1 LEDRAG
7 QKKGQGPPELE
18 QEVQRLRM
26 RIDGECE
33 GNFYALIIEENFIPE
48 QMCL

>member
-1 LEDRAG
+1 LEDGAG
-7 QKKGQGPPELE
+7 QKKGQGPPE

-26 RIDGECE
+26 GIDGEYE
-33 GNFYALIIEENFIPE
+33 GNFYALIIEKNFIPE

>member
-1 LEDRAG
+1 LEDGAG
-7 QKKGQGPPELE
+7 QKKGQGPSE

-26 RIDGECE
+26 RIDGEYE
-33 GNFYALIIEENFIPE
+33 GNFYALIIKERFTPK

>member
-1 LEDRAG
+1 LEDGAG

-26 RIDGECE
+26 RIDGEYE
-33 GNFYALIIEENFIPE
+33 GNFYALIIKERFMPK